1 MMTAP
6 YRSPYAS
13 PEPYV
18 PASLSEIYDFLASM
32 IFGAPRYD
40 RHWAGEQGLE
50 YEFKKLAL
58 AFERVRNR
66 LGDERYEKVMD
77 LAHRAKALIAED
89 QDETNGKTN
98 EGRELLFEIEDVIQ
112 EVRRKRAK
120 AKIKDDDGE
129 VTGD

>member
-1 MMTAP
+1 MTGY

-18 PASLSEIYDFLASM
+18 PASLSEIYDLLASM
-32 IFGAPRYD
+32 ILGAPRYD
-40 RHWAGEQGLE
+40 RDWAGEQGLE

-77 LAHRAKALIAED
+77 LAQHAKALIAED
-89 QDETNGKTN
+89 QEDTNGKAN
-98 EGRELLFEIEDVIQ
+98 EGRVLLFDIEDIIQ
-112 EVRRKRAK
+112 EVRSSRAK
-120 AKIKDDDGE
+120 AKLKDDEGE